1 MTEPSDGP
9 VLKVSSE
16 PAEAINE
23 VALNEL
29 NRMHQ
34 RMIKLESE
42 NVTLRRTMA
51 QMQESLAALWSAY
64 NSNPRHQ

>member
-1 MTEPSDGP
+1 MTTPGDPLLKVPSD
-9 VLKVSSE
+9 

-42 NVTLRRTMA
+42 NVTLKK
-51 QMQESLAALWSAY
+51 QLGDLQKSLAALWSAY
-64 NSNPRHQ
+64 NSHPHHQ